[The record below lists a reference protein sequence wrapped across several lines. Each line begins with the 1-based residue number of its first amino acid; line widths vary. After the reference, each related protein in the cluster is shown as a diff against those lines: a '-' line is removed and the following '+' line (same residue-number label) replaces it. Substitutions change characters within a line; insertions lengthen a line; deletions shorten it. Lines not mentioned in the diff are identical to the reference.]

1 MFVNDG
7 SKDSTWEII
16 KKLALEDEHF
26 KKETRNTRNNMYYCD
41 DCNIN
46 YGVQSKGGK
55 G

>member
-1 MFVNDG
+1 MRGFATFVEG
-7 SKDSTWEII
+7 
-16 KKLALEDEHF
+16 KKMNF
-26 KKETRNTRNNMYYCD
+26 KKKTRNTRNNMYYCD